1 MLHHPEI
8 FSRLGRCKILAAAT
22 CTDNVHQLFFR
33 VCYKLVMIRSNLVY
47 IFIVVLGLYVVYIV

>member
-8 FSRLGRCKILAAAT
+8 ILRLGGCKILAAST
-22 CTDNVHQLFFR
+22 CTDDLHQLFFR